1 MIVYVEN
8 LKEFTKKKK
17 EKIETLRTESQDTRS
32 TQKSIAFLYI
42 NNKNLRNKMKN
53 SVTLNCKKKVT

>member
-8 LKEFTKKKK
+8 LKEFTKKK

-32 TQKSIAFLYI
+32 TQKSIAFLYT